1 VSGYAS
7 AQKMA
12 NAIPGLL
19 SRWCWAGI
27 DALGAVAFPWECP
40 ICDARSE
47 GNLSAP
53 FCDDCRAELVGAA
66 TPVCYRCAM
75 PIGPWGYVV
84 GGCHLCRGR
93 PLGFDASVAL
103 GPYQGPIRELCLMM
117 KNHRHGWIAPW
128 LGKLLVE
135 ARPILREEV
144 ARASGSGA
152 GAVVV
157 PVPLHWQRQFN
168 RRYNQSEELARGLAA
183 ALGLRSANVLR
194 RVVRTPVLAKLGRA
208 ERARLLKNAFQ
219 ARVLWSSRVQGR
231 TVFLVDDI
239 LTTGTTTGS
248 AARML
253 KQMGAARVVT
263 VVVGRAEGR
272 T

>member
-1 VSGYAS
+1 VPGS
-7 AQKMA
+7 ALALKLA
-12 NAIPGLL
+12 NTIPSLL

-27 DALGAVAFPWECP
+27 DALGALAFPWECP
-40 ICDARSE
+40 ICDAPSE
-47 GNLSAP
+47 GNTSAP
-53 FCDDCRAELVGAA
+53 FCDDCRAELIGAA

-93 PLGFDASVAL
+93 ALGFDAAVAL

-135 ARPILREEV
+135 VRPILREEL
-144 ARASGSGA
+144 ALASD
-152 GAVVV
+152 AVVV
-157 PVPLHWQRQFN
+157 PVPLHWQRHFH
-168 RRYNQSEELARGLAA
+168 RRYNQSEELARGLAS
-183 ALGLRSANVLR
+183 ALGLRRANVLR
-194 RVVRTPVLAKLGRA
+194 RVERTPVLARLGRT
-208 ERARLLKNAFQ
+208 ERARLLKHAFQ
-219 ARVLWSSRVQGR
+219 ARISRLSRIQGR

-248 AARML
+248 AARVL
-253 KQMGAARVVT
+253 KKAGAARVVT